1 MVLTFFIG
9 VITSFVVSI
18 PVGPVNMAVFQA
30 TLNRS
35 RTYGFAIGLGAILA
49 EAIYCSIPLFGV
61 SSMNEDHVFFDI
73 LYLIFVPVLFFL
85 GIYSLKNRKKGIEVA
100 NSIPENIKPVKK
112 PKKARDTVF
121 GHVVYGF
128 ILCAS
133 NPMTFFFWVQATI
146 FINKNHWLDGS
157 SNNLIAFFLG
167 VPIGTWILYAAFA
180 QLAHITRRRISPALR
195 EKLNIFIGVV
205 FLVLS
210 IYLLLTFLEHKELI

>member
-1 MVLTFFIG
+1 
-9 VITSFVVSI
+9 
-18 PVGPVNMAVFQA
+18 MAVFQA

-35 RTYGFAIGLGAILA
+35 RTYGFAIGFGAILA

-61 SSMNEDHVFFDI
+61 SSMNEDHVFFDV

-85 GIYSLKNRKKGIEVA
+85 GIFSLKNRKKGIEVNNA
-100 NSIPENIKPVKK
+100 VPEKVKPVKK
-112 PKKARDTVF
+112 PKKAKDTLF

-128 ILCAS
+128 LLCAS

-146 FINKNHWLDGS
+146 FLNKNDWVDGS
-157 SNNLIAFFLG
+157 TSTLIAFFLG
-167 VPIGTWILYAAFA
+167 VPVGTWVLYACFA
-180 QLAHITRRRISPALR
+180 QLAHITRRRISAKLR

-210 IYLLLTFLEHKELI
+210 VYLLLTFLDHKGFVSLGL